1 MLGTRFKILITI
13 TSNSEDLTKPNIQ
26 RETYIDP
33 TLRLHNVMNHKYSIR
48 AEAAAILAK
57 RIISYLDL
65 GCFVK
70 YPFLILLMT
79 IRPSW
84 VGWSEFKRGSK
95 GEVPLLT
102 LPACFIRILL
112 IIFFFA
118 V

>member
-57 RIISYLDL
+57 RIISFPGPGPGPD
-65 GCFVK
+65 CFVK
-70 YPFLILLMT
+70 KPF
-79 IRPSW
+79 
-84 VGWSEFKRGSK
+84 SK
-95 GEVPLLT
+95 SSS
-102 LPACFIRILL
+102 
-112 IIFFFA
+112 
-118 V
+118 